1 MTRDDLDAAAVALA
15 RFLRREAEFWGRV
28 AARRDLDGT
37 GGNVARANAAA
48 ALAAA
53 GFLLSADLSA
63 TTPPKEGD

>member
-37 GGNVARANAAA
+37 GGDAAA

-63 TTPPKEGD
+63 ATPPNEVR